1 MITDTEVR
9 RASLICLRF
18 IILECGMVMNIKKAR
33 NKKGGV
39 KYTIKLK
46 GERE

>member
-18 IILECGMVMNIKKAR
+18 IILGYGKVMNIKNAW
-33 NKKGGV
+33 NKKGRV
-39 KYTIKLK
+39 KDTIEFKE
-46 GERE
+46 ERE